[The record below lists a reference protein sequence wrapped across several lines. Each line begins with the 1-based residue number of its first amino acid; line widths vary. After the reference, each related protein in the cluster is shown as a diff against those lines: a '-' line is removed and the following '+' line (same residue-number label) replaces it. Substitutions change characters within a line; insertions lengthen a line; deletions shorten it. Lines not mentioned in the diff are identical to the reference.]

1 MSCPRP
7 GLMDLY
13 IEGELGGIES
23 REFEAH
29 LAACPACRRDLED
42 RRLLARAW
50 SSLPSIDVPDDFAQR
65 VMARLPRTSRVRFGR
80 LVSAVTGVAA
90 LLAALLG
97 YYLATGQSLAD
108 ILGAV
113 WRLATGF
120 FGLLVPLA
128 AKLFMLL
135 RLLVGLVG
143 DFGAAILH
151 GLGALSPLLGPE
163 VIGAV
168 LVFGSVLV
176 LLAALGLRKIA
187 ALGERP

>member
-13 IEGELGGIES
+13 IEGELGDNER

-29 LAACPACRRDLED
+29 LAACPACRRDLDD

-50 SSLPSIDVPDDFAQR
+50 SSLPPIAIPNDFAQL
-65 VMARLPRTSRVRFGR
+65 VMDRLPRTSRVRFGR
-80 LVSAVTGVAA
+80 LVSAVTGAAA
-90 LLAALLG
+90 LLTALLG
-97 YYLATGQSLAD
+97 YYLATGESLAD
-108 ILGAV
+108 ILGGV
-113 WRLATGF
+113 WRLVTGF

-135 RLLVGLVG
+135 RLLGGLVG
-143 DFGAAILH
+143 DFGTSALH
-151 GLGALSPLLGPE
+151 GLGVLSPLLRPE

-168 LVFGSVLV
+168 LVLGSILV
-176 LLAALGLRKIA
+176 LLAALGLRKIVT
-187 ALGERP
+187 LGERP